1 MGFDYKLLEGV
12 STPQLWNRVFRLW
25 SIVAIA
31 PSTAT
36 ERSIW
41 RDSVSECFQCL
52 LELKMRGTQLELFDS
67 GH

>member
-1 MGFDYKLLEGV
+1 
-12 STPQLWNRVFRLW
+12 VFRLW